1 MAAPANTFRTS
12 PEVCSNPPALPPIQL
27 PICCKIVPITKVQ
40 NHPVVIPDNPS
51 VKILFN
57 IFIRISPAL
66 FFKYN
71 TPFTLYKEQKYF
83 YTKAKVTIEHHP
95 ESRNLM
101 FRMWGKIFKQNRML
115 NDTVITV
122 DNDLNRTRKVY
133 QALEEI
139 CYEFDLSKPL
149 WLESNKQDFIRNS
162 KTRFTKDSFI
172 EDIAFDYLEI
182 QVIEE

>member
-1 MAAPANTFRTS
+1 
-12 PEVCSNPPALPPIQL
+12 
-27 PICCKIVPITKVQ
+27 
-40 NHPVVIPDNPS
+40 
-51 VKILFN
+51 
-57 IFIRISPAL
+57 
-66 FFKYN
+66 
-71 TPFTLYKEQKYF
+71 
-83 YTKAKVTIEHHP
+83 
-95 ESRNLM
+95 M

-172 EDIAFDYLEI
+172 EEIDFDYLEI

>member
-1 MAAPANTFRTS
+1 
-12 PEVCSNPPALPPIQL
+12 
-27 PICCKIVPITKVQ
+27 
-40 NHPVVIPDNPS
+40 
-51 VKILFN
+51 
-57 IFIRISPAL
+57 
-66 FFKYN
+66 
-71 TPFTLYKEQKYF
+71 
-83 YTKAKVTIEHHP
+83 
-95 ESRNLM
+95 M

>member
-1 MAAPANTFRTS
+1 
-12 PEVCSNPPALPPIQL
+12 
-27 PICCKIVPITKVQ
+27 
-40 NHPVVIPDNPS
+40 
-51 VKILFN
+51 
-57 IFIRISPAL
+57 
-66 FFKYN
+66 
-71 TPFTLYKEQKYF
+71 
-83 YTKAKVTIEHHP
+83 
-95 ESRNLM
+95 M

-122 DNDLNRTRKVY
+122 DNDLNRTRKIY

-139 CYEFDLSKPL
+139 CYEFDLPKPL

>member
-1 MAAPANTFRTS
+1 
-12 PEVCSNPPALPPIQL
+12 
-27 PICCKIVPITKVQ
+27 
-40 NHPVVIPDNPS
+40 
-51 VKILFN
+51 
-57 IFIRISPAL
+57 
-66 FFKYN
+66 
-71 TPFTLYKEQKYF
+71 
-83 YTKAKVTIEHHP
+83 
-95 ESRNLM
+95 M
-101 FRMWGKIFKQNRML
+101 FRMWGKIFNQNRML